1 MTSSDDDARTLA
13 NERKQR
19 FWQRWPH
26 RVMVPLT
33 DEMNDQLAEL
43 APPRG
48 KTKFFQAAV
57 LAATK
62 STKVRR
68 AILDEIDNVQPPA

>member
-1 MTSSDDDARTLA
+1 MTSPDDDRTLA
-13 NERKQR
+13 NERKER
-19 FWQRWPH
+19 FWQRWPQ

-33 DEMNDQLAEL
+33 DEMSDQLDEM

-48 KTKFFQAAV
+48 RTKFLQAAV

-62 STKVRR
+62 SARVRK
-68 AILDEIDNVQPPA
+68 AILDEIDNVQPD